1 MIETIL
7 GFLLD
12 LIIGDPQNP
21 IHPIRIIGSLCKAT
35 EKFFR
40 KVLKKS
46 LKIAGLLTWITVV
59 LIVFLFNYFLLK
71 GAYAINNVLGVILS
85 SIMIYFCISTKALKV
100 EGLKVVKYVIQDDI
114 EGARKQL
121 SYIVGRDTKN
131 LDKEAILKAVVETVA
146 ENMSD
151 GVIAPLFY
159 VGIGGAPLAFLYKA
173 VNTMDSMFG
182 YKNDKYIEFGY
193 FPAKLDDVFNYIP
206 ARLSGYFIF
215 MASFSLGLDY
225 KNSFKIYKRDKNNH
239 SSPNSAHPEA
249 AVAGALNVQLGGANY
264 YFGKLVEKPTIGD
277 DIEKIDIY
285 KVNKTNNILYCS
297 AILGCCM
304 ALIISWIINV
314 IIVRHVVT

>member
-1 MIETIL
+1 MIEIIL

-12 LIIGDPQNP
+12 LIVGDPQNP
-21 IHPIRIIGSLCKAT
+21 IHPIRIIGSLCKT
-35 EKFFR
+35 VEKFFR
-40 KVLKKS
+40 SILKRYLKV
-46 LKIAGLLTWITVV
+46 AGLLTWILVV
-59 LIVFLFNYFLLK
+59 FIVFIFNYLLLK
-71 GAYAINNVLGVILS
+71 VTYRINPSVTMILGSV
-85 SIMIYFCISTKALKV
+85 MIYFCISTKALKI
-100 EGLKVVKYVIQDDI
+100 EGLKVVKYVIKDDI

-131 LDKEAILKAVVETVA
+131 LDKESILKAVVETVA

-159 VGIGGAPLAFLYKA
+159 AGIGGAPLAFLYKA

-206 ARLSGYFIF
+206 ARLSGYFIVVV
-215 MASFSLGLDY
+215 SFILGLDY

-249 AVAGALNVQLGGANY
+249 AVAGALNVQLGGPNY
-264 YFGKLVEKPTIGD
+264 YFGKLVEKQTIGD
-277 DIEKIDIY
+277 DREKIDIN
-285 KVNKTNNILYCS
+285 KVNNTNNILYYS
-297 AILGCCM
+297 AVLGCIM
-304 ALIISWIINV
+304 ALIINWSINV
-314 IIVRHVVT
+314 IF

>member
-1 MIETIL
+1 M
-7 GFLLD
+7 
-12 LIIGDPQNP
+12 
-21 IHPIRIIGSLCKAT
+21 

-40 KVLKKS
+40 SILKRYLKV
-46 LKIAGLLTWITVV
+46 AGLLTWILVV
-59 LIVFLFNYFLLK
+59 FIVFIFNYLLLK
-71 GAYAINNVLGVILS
+71 VTYRINPSVTMILGSV
-85 SIMIYFCISTKALKV
+85 MIYFCISTKALKI
-100 EGLKVVKYVIQDDI
+100 EGLKVVKYVIKDDI

-131 LDKEAILKAVVETVA
+131 LDKESILKAVVETVA

-159 VGIGGAPLAFLYKA
+159 AGIGGAPLAFLYKA

-206 ARLSGYFIF
+206 ARLSGYFIVVV
-215 MASFSLGLDY
+215 SFILGLDY

-249 AVAGALNVQLGGANY
+249 AVAGALNVQLGGPNY
-264 YFGKLVEKPTIGD
+264 YFGKLVEKQTIGD
-277 DIEKIDIY
+277 DREKIDIN
-285 KVNKTNNILYCS
+285 KVNNTNNILYCS
-297 AILGCCM
+297 AVLGCIM
-304 ALIISWIINV
+304 ALIINWSINV
-314 IIVRHVVT
+314 IF

>member
-1 MIETIL
+1 MIEITL

-21 IHPIRIIGSLCKAT
+21 IHPIRIIGSLCKT
-35 EKFFR
+35 IEKFFR
-40 KVLKKS
+40 KILKKS
-46 LKIAGLLTWITVV
+46 LKVAGLMTWISVI
-59 LIVFLFNYFLLK
+59 LIVFLFNYYLLK
-71 GAYAINNVLGVILS
+71 GAYAINNILGIILA

-100 EGLKVVKYVIQDDI
+100 EGLKVVKYIIKDDI

-121 SYIVGRDTKN
+121 SYIVGRDTEN
-131 LDKEAILKAVVETVA
+131 LDKESILKAVVETVA

-159 VGIGGAPLAFLYKA
+159 AGIGGTPLAFLYKA

-182 YKNDKYIEFGY
+182 YKNDKYYDFGY

-206 ARLSGYFIF
+206 ARLTGYFTVVIAF
-215 MASFSLGLDY
+215 VLGLDY
-225 KNSFKIYKRDKNNH
+225 KNSFKIYNRDKNNH

-249 AVAGALNVQLGGANY
+249 AVAGALGVRLGGANY

-277 DIEKIDIY
+277 NLEKVDLN
-285 KVNKTNNILYCS
+285 KVNQTNRILYGVS
-297 AILGCCM
+297 ILGYIM
-304 ALIISWIINV
+304 TV
-314 IIVRHVVT
+314 IIRCILNFV

>member
-100 EGLKVVKYVIQDDI
+100 EGLKGVKYVIQDDI

-131 LDKEAILKAVVETVA
+131 LDKESILKAVVETVA

-215 MASFSLGLDY
+215 IASFVLGLDY

-264 YFGKLVEKPTIGD
+264 YFGKLVEKPNIGD
-277 DIEKIDIY
+277 DIEKIDIH
-285 KVNKTNNILYCS
+285 KVNKTNKILYCS

-304 ALIISWIINV
+304 ALIINWIINL
-314 IIVRHVVT
+314 II

>member
-1 MIETIL
+1 MIEIIL

-12 LIIGDPQNP
+12 LIVGDPQNP
-21 IHPIRIIGSLCKAT
+21 IHPIRIIGSLCKT
-35 EKFFR
+35 VEKFFR
-40 KVLKKS
+40 SILKRYLKV
-46 LKIAGLLTWITVV
+46 AGLLTWILVV
-59 LIVFLFNYFLLK
+59 FIVFIFNYLLLK
-71 GAYAINNVLGVILS
+71 VTYRINPSVTMILGSV
-85 SIMIYFCISTKALKV
+85 MIYFCISTKALKI
-100 EGLKVVKYVIQDDI
+100 EGLKVVKYVIKDDI

-131 LDKEAILKAVVETVA
+131 LDKESILKAVVETVA

-159 VGIGGAPLAFLYKA
+159 AGIGGAPLAFLYKA

-206 ARLSGYFIF
+206 ARLSGYLITI
-215 MASFSLGLDY
+215 ASFILGLDY
-225 KNSFKIYKRDKNNH
+225 KNSLKIYKRDKNNH

-249 AVAGALNVQLGGANY
+249 AVAGALNIQLGGANY

-277 DIEKIDIY
+277 CKEKVSID
-285 KVNKTNNILYCS
+285 KVNDVNNILYCS
-297 AILGCCM
+297 AILGCIM
-304 ALIISWIINV
+304 SLIIKF
-314 IIVRHVVT
+314 IVS

>member
-1 MIETIL
+1 M
-7 GFLLD
+7 
-12 LIIGDPQNP
+12 
-21 IHPIRIIGSLCKAT
+21 

-40 KVLKKS
+40 SILKRYLKV
-46 LKIAGLLTWITVV
+46 AGLLTWILVV
-59 LIVFLFNYFLLK
+59 FIVFIFNYLLLK
-71 GAYAINNVLGVILS
+71 VTYRINPSVTMILGSV
-85 SIMIYFCISTKALKV
+85 MIYFCISTKALKI
-100 EGLKVVKYVIQDDI
+100 EGLKVVKYVIKDDI

-131 LDKEAILKAVVETVA
+131 LDKESILKAVVETVA

-159 VGIGGAPLAFLYKA
+159 AGIGGAPLAFLYKA

-206 ARLSGYFIF
+206 ARLSGYFIVVV
-215 MASFSLGLDY
+215 SFILGLDY

-249 AVAGALNVQLGGANY
+249 AVAGALNVQLGGPNY
-264 YFGKLVEKPTIGD
+264 YFGKLVEKQTIGD
-277 DIEKIDIY
+277 DREKIDSN
-285 KVNKTNNILYCS
+285 KVNNTNNILYCS
-297 AILGCCM
+297 AVLGCIM
-304 ALIISWIINV
+304 ALIINWSINV
-314 IIVRHVVT
+314 IF

>member
-1 MIETIL
+1 MIEIIL

-12 LIIGDPQNP
+12 LIVGDPQNP
-21 IHPIRIIGSLCKAT
+21 IHPIRIIGSLCKT
-35 EKFFR
+35 VEKFFR
-40 KVLKKS
+40 SILKRYLKV
-46 LKIAGLLTWITVV
+46 AGLLTWILVV
-59 LIVFLFNYFLLK
+59 FIVFIFNYLLLK
-71 GAYAINNVLGVILS
+71 VTYRINPSVTMILGSV
-85 SIMIYFCISTKALKV
+85 MIYFCISTKALKI
-100 EGLKVVKYVIQDDI
+100 EGLKVVEYVIKDDI

-131 LDKEAILKAVVETVA
+131 LDKESILKAVVETVA

-159 VGIGGAPLAFLYKA
+159 AGIGGAPLAFLYKA

-206 ARLSGYFIF
+206 ARLSGYFIVVV
-215 MASFSLGLDY
+215 SFILGLDY

-249 AVAGALNVQLGGANY
+249 AVAGALNVQLGGPNY
-264 YFGKLVEKPTIGD
+264 YFGKLVEKQTIGD
-277 DIEKIDIY
+277 DREKIDIN
-285 KVNKTNNILYCS
+285 KVNNTNNILYCS
-297 AILGCCM
+297 AVLGCIM
-304 ALIISWIINV
+304 ALIINWSINV
-314 IIVRHVVT
+314 IF